1 MFIAGAVLYAI
12 GSRRVIAEKAQR
24 ESGHA
29 SAVTWPQL
37 VDETLGD
44 VETPVRLDMI
54 ERLSLVN
61 TVWSRGVLERALEEE
76 RDPEIVRVL
85 RATLSC

>member
-24 ESGHA
+24 ETAH
-29 SAVTWPQL
+29 SAQVTWPQL
-37 VDETLGD
+37 VDETLG
-44 VETPVRLDMI
+44 EIEAPVRLDMI

-61 TVWSRGVLERALEEE
+61 TVWSRGVLQRALEEE
-76 RDPEIVRVL
+76 RDPEIVSAL

>member
-24 ESGHA
+24 ETA
-29 SAVTWPQL
+29 RSAQVTWPQL
-37 VDETLGD
+37 VDETLG
-44 VETPVRLDMI
+44 EIEAPVRLDMI

-61 TVWSRGVLERALEEE
+61 TVWSRGVLQRALEEE
-76 RDPEIVRVL
+76 RDEEIVRAL